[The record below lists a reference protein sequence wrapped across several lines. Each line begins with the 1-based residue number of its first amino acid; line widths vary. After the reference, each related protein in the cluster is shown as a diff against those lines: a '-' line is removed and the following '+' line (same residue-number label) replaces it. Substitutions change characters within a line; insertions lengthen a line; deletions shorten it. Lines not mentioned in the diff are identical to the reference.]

1 MGTEFI
7 DDADEV
13 EPLSVGEALE
23 AARSKSVF
31 AGHPASDDD
40 DDKTEGDDDTS
51 GSDDTKQDDDSK
63 QDDDNDQQD
72 TDESPIEAESPK
84 KKFKYASQDE
94 AEKGAKE
101 AERRMHEA
109 IDEVRKMRSEVEEI
123 RKQVT
128 EAAKQG
134 DVTPQEKKELDGLF
148 KSMLSN
154 IKDLD
159 PNDENYD
166 ETLAKVWAENIKT
179 AISSVLTEE
188 TAKQAETRRQKE
200 AEEAN
205 YAMIAKKATSMAKK
219 AGLDM
224 DTEDSADQELF
235 WNLSANAVGDT
246 LEDRIE
252 WTISKVNNMK
262 ASIAGKTIESQKK
275 SKDAQA
281 KNKVLERGV
290 SNVNVGRKSDD
301 VKPMSI
307 MEALAKVERRV

>member
-40 DDKTEGDDDTS
+40 DEKTEGDDDTS

-72 TDESPIEAESPK
+72 TDKPTDAEPPK
-84 KKFKYASQDE
+84 VKFKYASQDE

-109 IDEVRKMRSEVEEI
+109 IDEARKMRSEVEEI

-128 EAAKQG
+128 QAAKQG

-148 KSMLSN
+148 KSMLSK
-154 IKDLD
+154 IKELD
-159 PNDENYD
+159 PDDENYD
-166 ETLAKVWAENIKT
+166 AMLANVWAGGIQPVIET
-179 AISSVLTEE
+179 VLMKE
-188 TAKQAETRRQKE
+188 TAKQAEARKQKE

-275 SKDAQA
+275 SKDAQTR
-281 KNKVLERGV
+281 NKVLERGV